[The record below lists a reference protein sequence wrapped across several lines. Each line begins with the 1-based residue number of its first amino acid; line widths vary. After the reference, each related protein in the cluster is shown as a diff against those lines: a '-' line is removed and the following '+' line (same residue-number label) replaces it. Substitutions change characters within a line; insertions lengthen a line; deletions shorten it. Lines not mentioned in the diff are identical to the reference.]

1 MIPINPFI
9 NNQIPYGNQPQIN
22 NNPNN
27 FQQQFTNF
35 IQNFQQNSNISP
47 QQVVQNMLNNGQMSQ
62 EQFNQCRQMAN
73 MLTGKNL

>member
-27 FQQQFTNF
+27 FQQQFNQF
-35 IQNFQQNSNISP
+35 VQNFRQSNITP
-47 QQVVQNMLNNGQMSQ
+47 QQAVQNMLNSGQMTQ
-62 EQFNQCRQMAN
+62 EQFNQYRQMAN